1 MVTTLVFTP
10 QDMPG
15 LLIQADPTITL
26 ENAANYGPV
35 LLETALKY
43 QINTPLRLGHF
54 LAQILHESGSLKY
67 TEELASGA
75 AYEGRKSLGNTQR
88 GDGRR
93 YKGRGVIQ
101 LCGRANY
108 ARYGKFNPAADPV
121 NHPERLAT
129 LPYSCDSAGWFWVRG
144 TPHDLSRLADKDNVV
159 LITKLINGGQNG
171 LSDRRRKLRGAKA
184 AIEMVGAKR
193 VQQALNALGSY
204 PTLLVDGDF
213 GPRTA
218 SVVREWQS
226 DFLIPATG
234 VVDAVTWARMRRD

>member
-1 MVTTLVFTP
+1 MITTLVFTP
-10 QDMPG
+10 SDMPG
-15 LLIQADPTITL
+15 LLIQADPTITP

-43 QINTPLRLGHF
+43 QINTPLRLSHF
-54 LAQILHESGSLKY
+54 LAQTLHESGSLKY

-93 YKGRGVIQ
+93 YKGRGLIQ

-129 LPYSCDSAGWFWVRG
+129 LPYSCDSAGWFWVHG
-144 TPHDLSRLADKDNVV
+144 TSPDLNRIADKDNIV
-159 LITKLINGGQNG
+159 LVTKLTNGGQNG

-184 AIEMVGAKR
+184 TIEILGARR
-193 VQQALNALGSY
+193 VQQALNAIGSY
-204 PTLLVDGDF
+204 PTLLVDGDL
-213 GPRTA
+213 GPRTT
-218 SVVREWQS
+218 SIIREFQS
-226 DFLIPATG
+226 DFLIRADG
-234 VVDAVTWARMRRD
+234 VVNAETWSKLKRD

>member
-1 MVTTLVFTP
+1 MISTLVFTP
-10 QDMPG
+10 SDMPG
-15 LLIQADPTITL
+15 LLIQADPSISL

-43 QINTPLRLGHF
+43 QINTPLRLSHF
-54 LAQILHESGSLKY
+54 LAQTLHESGSLKY

-93 YKGRGVIQ
+93 YKGRGLIQ

-129 LPYSCDSAGWFWVRG
+129 LPYSCDSAGWFWVHG
-144 TPHDLSRLADKDNVV
+144 TSPDLNRIADKDNVV
-159 LITKLINGGQNG
+159 LVTKLINGGQNG
-171 LSDRRRKLRGAKA
+171 LNDRRRKLRGAKE
-184 AIEMVGAKR
+184 AIEVLGAKR
-193 VQQALNALGSY
+193 VQQALNAIGSY

-218 SVVREWQS
+218 SVAREFQS
-226 DFLIPATG
+226 DFLIRADG
-234 VVDAVTWARMRRD
+234 VVNAETWAKLKRD

>member
-1 MVTTLVFTP
+1 MITTLVFSP
-10 QDMPG
+10 SDMPG
-15 LLIQADPTITL
+15 LLIQASASVSP

-35 LLETALKY
+35 LLETARKY
-43 QINTPLRLGHF
+43 QINTPLRLSHF
-54 LAQILHESGSLKY
+54 LSQTLHESGSLKY

-129 LPYSCDSAGWFWVRG
+129 LPYSCDSAGWFWVHG
-144 TPHDLSRLADKDNVV
+144 TSPDLNRIADKDNVV
-159 LITKLINGGQNG
+159 LVTKLINGGQNG
-171 LSDRRRKLRGAKA
+171 LSDRRRKLRGARE
-184 AIEMVGAKR
+184 AIEIMGAKR

-204 PTLLVDGDF
+204 PSLLVDGDF

-218 SVVREWQS
+218 SVVREWRS
-226 DFLIPATG
+226 DWMLPPSEDI
-234 VVDAVTWARMRRD
+234 DAVAWSKLHKD

>member
-1 MVTTLVFTP
+1 MISTLVFTP
-10 QDMPG
+10 SDMPG
-15 LLIQADPTITL
+15 LLTQADPLISL

-43 QINTPLRLGHF
+43 QINTPLRLAHF
-54 LAQILHESGSLKY
+54 LAQTLHESGSLKY

-93 YKGRGVIQ
+93 HKGRGLIQ

-108 ARYGKFNPAADPV
+108 ARYGKFNPESDAV

-129 LPYSCDSAGWFWVRG
+129 LPYSCDSAGWFWVHG
-144 TPHDLSRLADKDNVV
+144 TPHDLSKLADKDNVV

-171 LSDRRRKLRGAKA
+171 LNDRRRKLRGAKA
-184 AIEMVGAKR
+184 AIEVLGGKR
-193 VQQALNALGSY
+193 VQQALNAIGSY
-204 PTLLVDGDF
+204 PTLLVDGDL
-213 GPRTA
+213 GPRTL
-218 SVVREWQS
+218 SVIREFQS
-226 DFLIPATG
+226 EWFIVPNG
-234 VVDAVTWARMRRD
+234 VVNAETWSKLRRD

>member
-1 MVTTLVFTP
+1 MITTLVFSP
-10 QDMPG
+10 SDMPG
-15 LLIQADPTITL
+15 LLIQADPTITP

-35 LLETALKY
+35 LLATALKY
-43 QINTPLRLGHF
+43 QINTPLRLSHW
-54 LAQILHESGSLKY
+54 LAQLLHESGSLKY

-75 AYEGRKSLGNTQR
+75 AYEGRKSLGNTQP

-93 YKGRGVIQ
+93 YKGRALPQIT
-101 LCGRANY
+101 GRYNY
-108 ARYGKFNPAADPV
+108 TRYGKFIGEDFL

-129 LPYSCDSAGWFWVRG
+129 LPYACDSAGWFWVHG
-144 TPHDLSRLADKDNVV
+144 TPQDLNKLADKDNVV
-159 LITKLINGGQNG
+159 LVTKLINGGQNG
-171 LSDRRRKLRGAKA
+171 LTDRRRKLRGAKA